1 MSNHQTEIGIKLM
14 EAARSSR
21 SSSTERDEIDYDTK
35 VLRDV
40 DPVDTTTSADLQS
53 SAKGESS
60 VQHQANSCP
69 EENPESKSEAA
80 GSADDDMATKLRRKI
95 YEAGLGDV
103 RVPDLHSMS
112 GCSDCEETE
121 SDDDDDDDLCS
132 DSSDDNEESSYNPLA
147 SGVMPPVLPD
157 IQLRVPMEDEN
168 EVQRVKNALLIKGV
182 LEVSCDEERQI
193 VTVTGVVPPS
203 RLLKKVRKVNRQARI
218 VSTVSPFA
226 VFINPHF
233 RASAFTLQEESDAP
247 RSTAVDIP
255 SPHPVPNFVVHQQRP
270 RPAFQRYTFHNDPH
284 SPYLRTFS
292 PSDLSP
298 KDSPSHTTGDAYD
311 HHRWNDSSFLDDDL
325 FMDNGVMST

>member
-1 MSNHQTEIGIKLM
+1 MDLGNNICQPSYLAIARDRLVCAKQIGVGMSWQIGIKLM

-21 SSSTERDEIDYDTK
+21 SSSTEQDEIDYDTK

-60 VQHQANSCP
+60 VQHQAASCP

-147 SGVMPPVLPD
+147 SGVMPPVLP
-157 IQLRVPMEDEN
+157 
-168 EVQRVKNALLIKGV
+168 
-182 LEVSCDEERQI
+182 VSL
-193 VTVTGVVPPS
+193 S
-203 RLLKKVRKVNRQARI
+203 FNSL
-218 VSTVSPFA
+218 
-226 VFINPHF
+226 
-233 RASAFTLQEESDAP
+233 
-247 RSTAVDIP
+247 
-255 SPHPVPNFVVHQQRP
+255 
-270 RPAFQRYTFHNDPH
+270 
-284 SPYLRTFS
+284 FS
-292 PSDLSP
+292 
-298 KDSPSHTTGDAYD
+298 
-311 HHRWNDSSFLDDDL
+311 
-325 FMDNGVMST
+325 